1 MNNIEIKNVTKKYDG
16 FLLDKISFDVPA
28 GSIVGLIGENGA
40 GKTTTIKSILN
51 IIKSEGTVKIFNKD
65 INQNE
70 KEIKQNIGV
79 VLDDSFLSTYLTP
92 KYINSVMKEF
102 YKNWD
107 EEKYNK
113 LLKQFGL
120 PSDKLIKDFSSG
132 MKMKLKIAT
141 AISHNPKLLIL
152 DEPTSGLD
160 PVVRNEILDIFRK
173 YIEEDE
179 TRSILLSSHIT
190 TDLEHISDYI
200 IFIDR
205 GKTIL
210 NVPTNELLE
219 NYGIIKCS
227 KEEFA
232 KISEDDYISYRK
244 SKYQYEVLTS
254 DKNKIKKKYN
264 ISSIDKP
271 SIEDIMLF
279 YCASNKSTDNLPA
292 SSNYIKEADSNNE
305 EEK

>member
-1 MNNIEIKNVTKKYDG
+1 MNNIEIKNVSKKYDG

-65 INQNE
+65 IKQNE
-70 KEIKQNIGV
+70 KEIKQDLGV
-79 VLDDSFLSTYLTP
+79 VLDDSFLSSYLTP
-92 KYINSVMKEF
+92 KYINSVMKDF

-107 EEKYNK
+107 EEKYNN

-200 IFIDR
+200 IFIDN
-205 GKTIL
+205 GKIIL

-232 KISEDDYISYRK
+232 KISEDDYVSYRK

-254 DKNKIKKKYN
+254 DKSKIKKKYN

-279 YCASNKSTDNLPA
+279 Y
-292 SSNYIKEADSNNE
+292 IRGER
-305 EEK
+305 

>member
-227 KEEFA
+227 KEEFT

-279 YCASNKSTDNLPA
+279 Y
-292 SSNYIKEADSNNE
+292 IRGER
-305 EEK
+305 

>member
-120 PSDKLIKDFSSG
+120 PSDKLIKDFSNG

-279 YCASNKSTDNLPA
+279 YVKG
-292 SSNYIKEADSNNE
+292 
-305 EEK
+305 EK

>member
-1 MNNIEIKNVTKKYDG
+1 MDNNIELQIVSKKYKD
-16 FLLDKISFDVPA
+16 FELKNISFNVPQ

-51 IIKSEGTVKIFNKD
+51 ITKSEGTIKIFGKD
-65 INQNE
+65 SKKNE
-70 KEIKQNIGV
+70 KEIKEEIGV
-79 VLDDSFLSTYLTP
+79 VLDDSFLSEYLTAKQVNSIMKDFYKTWNEN
-92 KYINSVMKEF
+92 KYIN
-102 YKNWD
+102 
-107 EEKYNK
+107 
-113 LLKQFGL
+113 LLKQFNL
-120 PSDKLIKDFSSG
+120 PTDKLIKDFSSG

-160 PVVRNEILDIFRK
+160 PVVRSEILDIFRK

-279 YCASNKSTDNLPA
+279 Y
-292 SSNYIKEADSNNE
+292 IRGER
-305 EEK
+305 